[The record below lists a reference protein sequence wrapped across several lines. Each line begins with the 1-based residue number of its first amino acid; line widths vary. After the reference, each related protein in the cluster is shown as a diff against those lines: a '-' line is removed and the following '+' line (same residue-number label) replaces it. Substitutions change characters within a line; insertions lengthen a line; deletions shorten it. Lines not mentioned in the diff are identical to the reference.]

1 MSIIDSV
8 FAQQLVELIQ
18 KETNQ
23 NAHFFGDGGRIIAS
37 TIKERIGTI
46 HEGAR
51 DIMAKKSDSIAITEE
66 MAERMTGVRPGFS
79 VGIDHDGHR
88 IGAIG
93 ISGDPYAMKPIAM
106 ITSHMIYL
114 EYERKMFMDNLN
126 EVATNIN
133 KSLQEC
139 SAGLEELSASSD
151 QQATTVLELNDMVQ
165 TTKDNIMETNKI
177 IDFIKGI
184 SKQTTILGINASIE
198 AARLG
203 AEGRGFNVVANEV
216 RKLADNTSNSV
227 KQIDDVL
234 TTIQNLIG
242 NVSTNLVS
250 YTDTSQDQS
259 FVVQT
264 LAKELEN
271 ITCSLD
277 NFVKRLS
284 Q

>member
-8 FAQQLVELIQ
+8 FAQQLVELIK
-18 KETNQ
+18 KETNI

-37 TIKERIGTI
+37 TMKERIGII
-46 HEGAR
+46 HEGAK
-51 DIMAKKSDSIAITEE
+51 DIMARKKDSIVMTPE
-66 MAERMTGVRPGFS
+66 MAERMGVLPGF
-79 VGIDHDGHR
+79 VIGIDHEGER
-88 IGAIG
+88 IGVLSIN
-93 ISGDPYAMKPIAM
+93 GDIDTVKPIAM
-106 ITSHMIYL
+106 ISSHMVYL
-114 EYERKMFMDNLN
+114 EYKRRIFMDNLN

-133 KSLQEC
+133 RSLQES

-151 QQATTVLELNDMVQ
+151 QQANTVLELNNMVQ
-165 TTKDNIMETNKI
+165 TTKENIMETNKI